1 MTKQDVI
8 DKIFEIRVSNNI
20 PWRRIMEIAI
30 EHAPDETAA
39 VLAQVL
45 ENDREISGWMDALG
59 RLLLAEKQ

>member
-1 MTKQDVI
+1 VTKQEVI

-20 PWRRIMEIAI
+20 PWRRIMEIAM

-45 ENDREISGWMDALG
+45 QNDREISGWMDSLG
-59 RLLLAEKQ
+59 KLILAQKP

>member
-1 MTKQDVI
+1 MTKQEVI

-20 PWRRIMEIAI
+20 PWRRIMEIAM

-45 ENDREISGWMDALG
+45 QNDREISGWMDSLG
-59 RLLLAEKQ
+59 KLILAQKP

>member
-59 RLLLAEKQ
+59 KLLLAEKQ

>member
-1 MTKQDVI
+1 MTKQEVI

-45 ENDREISGWMDALG
+45 QNDREISGWMDSLG
-59 RLLLAEKQ
+59 QLLLAKKP

>member
-1 MTKQDVI
+1 VTKDEIV

-30 EHAPDETAA
+30 KHAPDETAA

-45 ENDREISGWMDALG
+45 ENDREISGWMDTLG
-59 RLLLAEKQ
+59 QLLSADKQ

>member
-1 MTKQDVI
+1 VTKQDVI

-59 RLLLAEKQ
+59 KLLLAEKQ

>member
-30 EHAPDETAA
+30 KHAPDETAA

-45 ENDREISGWMDALG
+45 ENDREISDWMDILG
-59 RLLLAEKQ
+59 QLLTAEKQ